1 MANVNS
7 GGQVVSGTISD
18 KRDSQVKPDC
28 PKKGNRFVI
37 QRLPRVNRFD
47 HVEVGV
53 FAIIHSFR
61 AS

>member
-1 MANVNS
+1 M
-7 GGQVVSGTISD
+7 SGTISD
-18 KRDSQVKPDC
+18 KRDSEVKTDC
-28 PKKGNRFVI
+28 PKKGNRFLI
-37 QRLPRVNRFD
+37 QGLPRVNRFD

>member
-18 KRDSQVKPDC
+18 KRDSEVKTDC

-37 QRLPRVNRFD
+37 QGLPRVNRFD